1 MTKTKKLLESRLDCL
16 AKQVA
21 FERLVKVK
29 RYRMIGCSI
38 GMSVV
43 VFVTYSFIS
52 PVPVSEEYLYS
63 MRKNRANSLSDV
75 SILTKKTK
83 MDKPS
88 QIKKVRKSKEI
99 LPPKTTV
106 ITTTKESLPVNKKM
120 EADSPK
126 EIGKP
131 KEDASSATVPQEAY
145 PVWND
150 SVAYQ
155 VGDRVTYKDHIYEAN
170 QANSGKPPDEKGLI
184 FGGYWDEVKE

>member
-1 MTKTKKLLESRLDCL
+1 MTKPKKMLESRLDCL

-21 FERLVKVK
+21 FEKLVKMK

-38 GMSVV
+38 GLSVV
-43 VFVTYSFIS
+43 VFVTYSIIS
-52 PVPVSEEYLYS
+52 PIPVSEEYIYS
-63 MRKNRANSLSDV
+63 MKKNRASSLSDV
-75 SILTKKTK
+75 PISTKKTK
-83 MDKPS
+83 MDKPP
-88 QIKKVRKSKEI
+88 QIKKVPESKAI

-120 EADSPK
+120 VADSPT
-126 EIGKP
+126 EIEKR

-145 PVWND
+145 PVWDD
-150 SVAYQ
+150 SVDYQ